1 MTEISLDKK
10 KKLYVL
16 KKFDSVS
23 PLKEREQTQNIFN
36 GEQLRFLHG
45 QQQNLQQRQIV
56 GKLEQFLK
64 QREQFETVQKQQ
76 NSQYNSSNST
86 KMFAKR
92 ITLRNSS
99 QKSLFISS
107 EQNQE
112 QKLKKQKD
120 YQIVSQ
126 QFLLDFVKK
135 TEDRIKMN
143 NEIEEDLKRLN
154 DKNNQL
160 RQTRALTKFQ
170 QQQQIWEQQ
179 VEEATRKSKKYEYD
193 SVIRKST
200 CNKSEFILVFREKVE
215 QIEHFQALKQQEGT
229 ARASEWYM
237 TLRDNLGQ
245 SRQLSQEEREK
256 KRSAYQDPFNQNTY
270 YVDSSN
276 KPIEIIRNQQQSTSV
291 SKSGF
296 RRNSSLSQINIFKLP
311 LYKTVQTIG
320 EDLCNLQIEGQN
332 VLQKETELIKHY
344 NSNEKFRLYKLEK
357 ETETEV

>member
-10 KKLYVL
+10 KKLFIL

-36 GEQLRFLHG
+36 VG
-45 QQQNLQQRQIV
+45 QQQTLQQRQIV

-64 QREQFETVQKQQ
+64 QREQYEATQKQQ
-76 NSQYNSSNST
+76 NSQFNQSNST

-99 QKSLFISS
+99 QKSLLICSD
-107 EQNQE
+107 QNQE
-112 QKLKKQKD
+112 QKQKKQKD

-126 QFLLDFVKK
+126 QFLLNFVKK

-143 NEIEEDLKRLN
+143 NEIEEDLKKLN
-154 DKNNQL
+154 DKNNLL

-179 VEEATRKSKKYEYD
+179 VEEATRKSKKYDYD

-200 CNKSEFILVFREKVE
+200 LFREKVE
-215 QIEHFQALKQQEGT
+215 QIEHFQALKQLEGT
-229 ARASEWYM
+229 ARAQEWYM

-245 SRQLSQEEREK
+245 SRQLSQDEREQ
-256 KRSAYQDPFNQNTY
+256 KRSPYQDPFNQNTY
-270 YVDSSN
+270 YVDSSQ

-311 LYKTVQTIG
+311 LHKTVQTIG

-357 ETETEV
+357 ECETDV